1 MDVLTWLLVGL
12 IAGVLASFLMGGIG
26 YGIIGD
32 IIVGIVG
39 AFLGGWLF
47 AQMGWAAPFAGLAG
61 VIFVAFIG
69 AVVLLLVLQ
78 AVTGRGRRRPAT
90 RRR

>member
-1 MDVLTWLLVGL
+1 MGILTWILVGL
-12 IAGVLASFLMGGIG
+12 VAGVLASVVMGGIG

-47 AQMGWAAPFAGLAG
+47 SALGVSTPFGGLG
-61 VIFVAFIG
+61 GTIFVAFIG
-69 AVVLLLVLQ
+69 AVVLLFLL
-78 AVTGRGRRRPAT
+78 RLLMSGRRRNL
-90 RRR
+90 

>member
-12 IAGVLASFLMGGIG
+12 IAGALASFLMGGIG

-47 AQMGWAAPFAGLAG
+47 AQMGWTAPFEGLAG

-69 AVVLLLVLQ
+69 AVLLLFIIGAIRRTTVR
-78 AVTGRGRRRPAT
+78 RG
-90 RRR
+90 